1 MLAIRGSRRAASFPG
16 RGFSG
21 LPSRVRVRH
30 LGAYGVVGAGP
41 IFKQLVKQ
49 AAMERLSGLDAF
61 FLYLETPTQPLNVC
75 CVLELD
81 TSTMPGGYSYSR
93 FRSEVVNRVCAVP
106 EFRMKLSDNQLNLDH
121 PVWVEDESFQLRS
134 HVRRIG
140 VASPGG
146 RRETAEI
153 CGYIAGLPLD
163 RDRPLW
169 EMWVIEGGAREDAVT
184 VMLKVHH
191 AVVDGVAGAN
201 LLAQLCS
208 LQPDELPPQPV
219 AGAGGAYPLHIAVSG
234 LMGFA
239 KRPLRLATLLPAT
252 MLTLTRTLLRARE
265 GRTMAAPFSAPPT
278 PFNGSLSKHRNIA
291 YTQLDMR
298 DVKRVKN
305 RFDVTV
311 NDVVVAL
318 CAGVLR
324 RFLLER
330 GELPESP
337 LVATVPVSVHAKTDR
352 PGRNHTTLM
361 FCRLESQISDPA
373 ERIRTIAAGN
383 AAAKD
388 HTAAMGPT
396 LLHDW
401 TEFGGPTVFGAA
413 MRILPRIPVTLNPVF
428 NLILSNVPG
437 PQGQLYFM
445 GCRMETMYPL
455 GPLLGGAGLNI
466 TVMSLNGELGIG
478 IIACPELLPELWG
491 MADAFSDE
499 LKELLE
505 C

>member
-1 MLAIRGSRRAASFPG
+1 
-16 RGFSG
+16 
-21 LPSRVRVRH
+21 
-30 LGAYGVVGAGP
+30 
-41 IFKQLVKQ
+41 
-49 AAMERLSGLDAF
+49 MERLSGLDAF

-75 CVLELD
+75 CVVELD

-93 FRSEVVNRVCAVP
+93 LRAELRKRVSALP
-106 EFRMKLSDNQLNLDH
+106 EFRMKLADNQLNLDH
-121 PVWVEDESFQLRS
+121 PVWVDDEDFQLRR
-134 HVRRIG
+134 HVHRVG
-140 VASPGG
+140 VPPPGG
-146 RRETAEI
+146 RRDLAEI

-169 EMWVIEGGAREDAVT
+169 EMWVLEGGARDDALT

-191 AVVDGVAGAN
+191 AMVDGIAGAN
-201 LLAQLCS
+201 LLTKLCS
-208 LQPDELPPQPV
+208 PQPDAPPPQPV
-219 AGAGGAYPLHIAVSG
+219 AGAGGAHPLQIAASG

-239 KRPLRLATLLPAT
+239 KRPLRLATVVPAT
-252 MLTLTRTLLRARE
+252 ALTLAQTLLRARD

-278 PFNGSLSKHRNIA
+278 SFNGALSRHRNIA

-305 RFDVTV
+305 RFGVTV

-330 GELPESP
+330 GELPDNP
-337 LVATVPVSVHAKTDR
+337 LVATVPVSVHGKSER
-352 PGRNHTTLM
+352 PGRNHTTWM
-361 FCRLESQISDPA
+361 FCRLESHISDPA

-383 AAAKD
+383 TAAKD

-401 TEFGGPTVFGAA
+401 TEFGGQTMFGAA
-413 MRILPRIPVTLNPVF
+413 MRILPRIPLPDSPVF

-437 PQGQLYFM
+437 PQAELYFM
-445 GCRMETMYPL
+445 GCRMDTMYPL
-455 GPLLGGAGLNI
+455 GPLLAGAGLNI
-466 TVMSLNGELGIG
+466 TVMSFNGEMGIG
-478 IIACPELLPELWG
+478 IVACPDLLPDLWG
-491 MADAFSDE
+491 IADGFSDA

-505 C
+505 CGDPAASDD

>member
-1 MLAIRGSRRAASFPG
+1 
-16 RGFSG
+16 
-21 LPSRVRVRH
+21 
-30 LGAYGVVGAGP
+30 
-41 IFKQLVKQ
+41 
-49 AAMERLSGLDAF
+49 MERLSGLDAF

-75 CVLELD
+75 CVVELD
-81 TSTMPGGYSYSR
+81 TSTMPGGYSYGR
-93 FRSEVVNRVCAVP
+93 LRAELRKRVSALP
-106 EFRMKLSDNQLNLDH
+106 EFRMKLADNQLNLDH
-121 PVWVEDESFQLRS
+121 PVWVDDEDFQLRR
-134 HVRRIG
+134 HVHRVG
-140 VASPGG
+140 VPPPGG
-146 RRETAEI
+146 RRDLAEI

-169 EMWVIEGGAREDAVT
+169 EMWVLEGGARDDALT

-191 AVVDGVAGAN
+191 AMVDGIAGAH
-201 LLAQLCS
+201 LLTKLCS
-208 LQPDELPPQPV
+208 PQPDAPPPQPV
-219 AGAGGAYPLHIAVSG
+219 AGAGGAHPLQIAASG

-239 KRPLRLATLLPAT
+239 KRPLRLATVVPAT
-252 MLTLTRTLLRARE
+252 ALTLAQTLLRARD

-278 PFNGSLSKHRNIA
+278 SFNGALSRHRNIA

-305 RFDVTV
+305 RFGVTV

-330 GELPESP
+330 GELPDNP
-337 LVATVPVSVHAKTDR
+337 LVATVPVSVHGKSER
-352 PGRNHTTLM
+352 PGRNHTTWM
-361 FCRLESQISDPA
+361 FCRLESHISDPA

-383 AAAKD
+383 TAAKD

-401 TEFGGPTVFGAA
+401 TEFGGQTMFGAA
-413 MRILPRIPVTLNPVF
+413 MRILPRIPLPDSPVF

-437 PQGQLYFM
+437 PQAELYFM
-445 GCRMETMYPL
+445 GCRMDTMYPL
-455 GPLLGGAGLNI
+455 GPLLAGAGLNI
-466 TVMSLNGELGIG
+466 TVMSFNGEMGIG
-478 IIACPELLPELWG
+478 IVACPDLLPDLWG
-491 MADAFSDE
+491 IADGFPDA

-505 C
+505 CGDPAASDD

>member
-1 MLAIRGSRRAASFPG
+1 
-16 RGFSG
+16 
-21 LPSRVRVRH
+21 
-30 LGAYGVVGAGP
+30 
-41 IFKQLVKQ
+41 
-49 AAMERLSGLDAF
+49 MERLSGLDAF

-93 FRSEVVNRVCAVP
+93 FRTEVVNRVSAVP
-106 EFRMKLSDNQLNLDH
+106 EFRMKLADNQLNLDH
-121 PVWVEDESFQLRS
+121 PVWVDDENFQLRP
-134 HVRRIG
+134 HLRRIG
-140 VASPGG
+140 VPPPGG
-146 RRETAEI
+146 RRELAEI

-169 EMWVIEGGAREDAVT
+169 EMWVIEGGAREDVVT

-191 AVVDGVAGAN
+191 ALVDGVAGAN

-208 LQPDELPPQPV
+208 VQPDAPPPQPV
-219 AGAGGAYPLHIAVSG
+219 AGAGRAHPLQIAASG

-239 KRPLRLATLLPAT
+239 KRPLRLATVLPAT
-252 MLTLTRTLLRARE
+252 VATLAQTFVRARD
-265 GRTMAAPFSAPPT
+265 GQTMAAPFSAPPT
-278 PFNGSLSKHRNIA
+278 PFNGSFTKHRNIA

-298 DVKRVKN
+298 DVKRAKN

-324 RFLLER
+324 RYLLER
-330 GELPESP
+330 GVLPDAP

-352 PGRNHTTLM
+352 PGRNHTSLM

-383 AAAKD
+383 TAAKD

-401 TEFGGPTVFGAA
+401 SEFGGPTLFGAA
-413 MRILPRIPVTLNPVF
+413 LGLLTRIPVSFGPVF

-437 PQGQLYFM
+437 PQEQLYFL
-445 GCRMETMYPL
+445 GCRVESMYPL
-455 GPLLGGAGLNI
+455 GPLIGGAGLNI
-466 TVMSLNGELGIG
+466 TVMSYNGNLGIG
-478 IIACPELLPELWG
+478 IIACPDLLPELWDI
-491 MADAFSDE
+491 ADAFSDE

-505 C
+505 CDVTRKPVDTDSGVHV

>member
-1 MLAIRGSRRAASFPG
+1 
-16 RGFSG
+16 
-21 LPSRVRVRH
+21 
-30 LGAYGVVGAGP
+30 
-41 IFKQLVKQ
+41 
-49 AAMERLSGLDAF
+49 MERLSGLDAF

-75 CVLELD
+75 CVVELD

-93 FRSEVVNRVCAVP
+93 LRAELRKRVSALP
-106 EFRMKLSDNQLNLDH
+106 EFRMKLADNQLNLDH
-121 PVWVEDESFQLRS
+121 PVWVDDEDFQLRR
-134 HVRRIG
+134 HVHRVG
-140 VASPGG
+140 VPPPGG
-146 RRETAEI
+146 RRDLAEI

-169 EMWVIEGGAREDAVT
+169 EMWVLEGGARDDALT

-191 AVVDGVAGAN
+191 AMVDGIAGAH
-201 LLAQLCS
+201 LLTKLCS
-208 LQPDELPPQPV
+208 AQPDAPPPQPV
-219 AGAGGAYPLHIAVSG
+219 AGAGGAHPLQIAASG

-239 KRPLRLATLLPAT
+239 KRPLRLATVVPAT
-252 MLTLTRTLLRARE
+252 ALTLAQTLLRARD

-278 PFNGSLSKHRNIA
+278 SFNGALSRHRNIA

-305 RFDVTV
+305 RFGVTV

-330 GELPESP
+330 GELPDNP
-337 LVATVPVSVHAKTDR
+337 LVATVPVSVHGKSER
-352 PGRNHTTLM
+352 PGRNHTTWM
-361 FCRLESQISDPA
+361 FCRLESHISDPA

-383 AAAKD
+383 TAAKD

-401 TEFGGPTVFGAA
+401 TEFGGQTMFGAA
-413 MRILPRIPVTLNPVF
+413 MRILPRIPLPDSPVF

-437 PQGQLYFM
+437 PQAEMYFL
-445 GCRMETMYPL
+445 GCRMDTMYPL
-455 GPLLGGAGLNI
+455 GPLLAGAGLNI
-466 TVMSLNGELGIG
+466 TVMSFNGEMGIG
-478 IIACPELLPELWG
+478 IVACPDLLPDLWG
-491 MADAFSDE
+491 IADGFPDA

-505 C
+505 CGDPAASDD